1 MDSFNDCKLHFT
13 SGNEFNFVF
22 FTWSW
27 SSDISIVLLSSFFKR
42 LCILLE
48 DGGITL
54 NVFLRKVFLS
64 NLELSSEM
72 IELEGV
78 SLEREEGLIGDG
90 ILVITVEVKVKLFG
104 ELNIENGKNESS
116 FGTKVYC
123 VIFIGK
129 GRKIGVV
136 LRDVNFMF
144 L

>member
-1 MDSFNDCKLHFT
+1 M
-13 SGNEFNFVF
+13 
-22 FTWSW
+22 
-27 SSDISIVLLSSFFKR
+27 LLSSFFKR
-42 LCILLE
+42 LCILVE

-64 NLELSSEM
+64 NLELSSEV
-72 IELEGV
+72 IEHEGV

-104 ELNIENGKNESS
+104 ELNIENGKNGSS
-116 FGTKVYC
+116 FGTKVYW
-123 VIFIGK
+123 VILIGK

-136 LRDVNFMF
+136 LRDVNFMY

>member
-1 MDSFNDCKLHFT
+1 M
-13 SGNEFNFVF
+13 
-22 FTWSW
+22 
-27 SSDISIVLLSSFFKR
+27 LLSSFFKR
-42 LCILLE
+42 LCILVE

-64 NLELSSEM
+64 NLELSSET

-78 SLEREEGLIGDG
+78 SLERGLIGDG